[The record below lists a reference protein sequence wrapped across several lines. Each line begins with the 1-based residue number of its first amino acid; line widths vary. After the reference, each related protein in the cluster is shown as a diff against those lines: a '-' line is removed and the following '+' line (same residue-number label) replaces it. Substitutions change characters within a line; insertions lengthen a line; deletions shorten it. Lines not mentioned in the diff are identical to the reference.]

1 MEKGWNGIDWE
12 KAGWSA
18 LFGFMLGGP
27 YIDLGE
33 GVLLGLLQA
42 KNSILIGIIN
52 SIINIFWR
60 KNKSENRKIET
71 GSFFV

>member
-1 MEKGWNGIDWE
+1 
-12 KAGWSA
+12 
-18 LFGFMLGGP
+18 MLGGP
-27 YIDLGE
+27 YIDLGA

-60 KNKSENRKIET
+60 KNKRENRKIKPN
-71 GSFFV
+71 GFLV